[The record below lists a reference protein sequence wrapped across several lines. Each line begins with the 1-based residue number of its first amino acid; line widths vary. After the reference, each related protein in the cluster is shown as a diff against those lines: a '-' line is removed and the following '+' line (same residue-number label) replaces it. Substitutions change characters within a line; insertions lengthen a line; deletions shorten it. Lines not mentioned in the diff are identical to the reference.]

1 MTRTVGLI
9 VARGGS
15 TRTPGKALLPLE
27 GKPMLWHMI
36 QIARE
41 IRGLDA
47 LCLATTTLPADDA
60 LADVARAEGIPVHRG
75 DPERVLDRIHPAA
88 LAERADAI
96 VYIGG
101 DCPLLDPDVVSRG
114 IEVFHATGCDYL
126 SNYSP
131 PTYPGGLD
139 VNVISM
145 RALSD
150 AFRNAVAPSQRIHAV
165 SYLTFHPEQF
175 TIGNIEHDRDL
186 STAHWSLDYPE
197 DIEFIRA
204 VYAQLYKPGRAI
216 RMNEVLRLL
225 EADEQV
231 ASIQRRLVKPK
242 VSHAFFSSPGMM
254 KDITSDI
261 EALCALAKDA
271 IGRGALAEAQ
281 RLFREVYCIARVLS
295 EA

>member
-1 MTRTVGLI
+1 VTRTVGLI

-15 TRTPGKALLPLE
+15 TRTPGKALLPVE
-27 GKPMLWHMI
+27 GKPVLWHMI

-41 IRGLDA
+41 IRGLDSLA
-47 LCLATTTLPADDA
+47 LATTTLSTDDA
-60 LADVARAEGIPVHRG
+60 LAEVARGEDIAVHRG
-75 DPERVLDRIHPAA
+75 DPERVLDRIHQAA
-88 LAERADAI
+88 VAERADAI

-114 IEVFHATGCDYL
+114 IDMFHASGCDYL
-126 SNYSP
+126 SNYAP
-131 PTYPGGLD
+131 PTFPGGLD
-139 VNVISM
+139 VNVITM
-145 RALSD
+145 GALD
-150 AFRNAVAPSQRIHAV
+150 EAYTRAVAPSQRVHAF

-175 TIGNIEHDRDL
+175 TVGNIEHDRDL

-197 DIEFIRA
+197 DVEFIRA
-204 VYAQLYKPGRAI
+204 VYARLYDRSRAI
-216 RMNEVLRLL
+216 RMNDVLRLL
-225 EADEQV
+225 ESDEAV
-231 ASIQRRLVKPK
+231 AAIQRRLVKPK

-261 EALCALAKDA
+261 ESLCVSAKEA
-271 IGRGALAEAQ
+271 IARGALADAQ